1 MAFKDTGPDQLAKK
15 AGIWSNPEENSLAV
29 PQKIKRRVAIGSRNS
44 TLLCIDPK
52 ELKTGVQTKTYTRV
66 FSAALFTIAKRSK
79 QSKCPLTDE
88 WMKKIG
94 SNHTMKY
101 YSAMKRNEALTH
113 ATIWMN
119 PENIMLSERNQTQ
132 KST

>member
-1 MAFKDTGPDQLAKK
+1 MVT
-15 AGIWSNPEENSLAV
+15 
-29 PQKIKRRVAIGSRNS
+29 
-44 TLLCIDPK
+44 
-52 ELKTGVQTKTYTRV
+52 
-66 FSAALFTIAKRSK
+66 AALFIITKRQK
-79 QSKCPLTDE
+79 QLKCPLTDE